1 MFNRIFGAAFREC
14 VDLVADGIESPEDID
29 IGMRLGYG
37 WNVGPFEIADN
48 AGLDTQVRV
57 GKTLQDL
64 GEDHLIPKSDLI
76 LRMVK
81 EGRLGRKVGRGF
93 IDTPR
98 MAKNCLGMIKNKF
111 N

>member
-93 IDTPR
+93 YRYTKDGEKLPWDD
-98 MAKNCLGMIKNKF
+98 KK
-111 N
+111 